1 MIISVLNP
9 KGGSGKT
16 TLSINLATGLV
27 LKGYK
32 TLLVDADPQGSA
44 RDWHAIN
51 ALNPVKLV
59 AMDRPG
65 NFSSLPSLA
74 QFHDI
79 VLIDGGSK
87 LEQLMAVAIKH
98 ADLVLIP
105 IQPSALDMW
114 ATTEL
119 VDLIQTRQAITD
131 GQPATRFVLS
141 RYVKGTRLGHEIQTA
156 LAEYPFPVFHTAVNN
171 RQVYAQATTLGV
183 SVFNL
188 FNQQAI
194 EEMQNI
200 TDQLLS
206 IIREI
211 QPCP

>member
-1 MIISVLNP
+1 MIIAVLNP

-27 LKGYK
+27 IKGFK
-32 TLLVDADPQGSA
+32 VLLVDADPQGSA

-51 ALNPVKLV
+51 PTNPVELV

-65 NFSSLPSLA
+65 NFSSLPSVA
-74 QFHDI
+74 KHYDF
-79 VLIDGGSK
+79 VVIDGGSK
-87 LEQLMAVAIKH
+87 LEQLMAVSIKH
-98 ADLVLIP
+98 ADIVLIP

-119 VDLIQTRQAITD
+119 VDLVETRQTIT
-131 GQPATRFVLS
+131 GKPITRFVLS
-141 RYVKGTRLGHEIQTA
+141 RFVKGTRLGDEIQTA
-156 LAEYPFPVFHTAVNN
+156 LAEYTFPVFHTPVTN
-171 RQVYAQATTLGV
+171 RQVYAQATTLGI

-194 EEMQNI
+194 AEMQLI

-206 IIREI
+206 IT
-211 QPCP
+211 QDF

>member
-1 MIISVLNP
+1 MIIAVLNP

-16 TLSINLATGLV
+16 TLSINLATGLII
-27 LKGYK
+27 KGFK
-32 TLLVDADPQGSA
+32 VLLVDADPQGSA
-44 RDWHAIN
+44 RDWHAIH
-51 ALNPVKLV
+51 ATNPVHLV

-65 NFSSLPSLA
+65 NFSSLPSVA
-74 QFHDI
+74 KHYDF
-79 VLIDGGSK
+79 VVIDGGSK

-98 ADLVLIP
+98 ADIVLIP

-119 VDLIQTRQAITD
+119 VDLVETRQTIT
-131 GQPATRFVLS
+131 GKPITRFVLS
-141 RYVKGTRLGHEIQTA
+141 RYVKGTRLGDEIQTA
-156 LAEYPFPVFHTAVNN
+156 LANYSFPVFDTPVTN

-188 FNQQAI
+188 FNQHAI
-194 EEMQNI
+194 TEMHHI

-206 IIREI
+206 ISQET
-211 QPCP
+211 